1 MCGLQAP
8 IQALL
13 LGLAYNFKDLSY
25 IEYAYSFSIM
35 SITQNLLTYSACIS
49 YTTVIHHII
58 SYKLK
63 QEKLSQEI
71 VLFCN
76 ILWTLIGPICYR
88 ELVLGKSRILGA

>member
-1 MCGLQAP
+1 MSGLQAP

-13 LGLAYNFKDLSY
+13 LVYNFKYLSC
-25 IEYAYSFSIM
+25 IEYVYSFIIM
-35 SITQNLLTYSACIS
+35 NITQNVLTYSACIS

-71 VLFCN
+71 ILFCN
-76 ILWTLIGPICYR
+76 ILWTLIGPIW
-88 ELVLGKSRILGA
+88 